1 MESVFG
7 VIRLLLLCG
16 TALTLALMVLVS
28 LPQSKLRDMLVQIVG
43 WLFAAFCGVYLVS
56 PIDVL
61 PEAFLGPFGLVD
73 DIGALVAGVLS
84 ARAAWKAG

>member
-1 MESVFG
+1 
-7 VIRLLLLCG
+7 
-16 TALTLALMVLVS
+16 
-28 LPQSKLRDMLVQIVG
+28 MLVQIVG

-61 PEAFLGPFGLVD
+61 PEALVGPFGLVD
-73 DIGALVAGVLS
+73 DLGALVAGVLS